1 MNEDR
6 LTNLL
11 GIGIVP
17 CILKELGVSDKDYA
31 NELHGLY
38 KSRLFAL
45 LSDPTTALWHLSP
58 ATLAQ
63 MYEDERKLGSFEI
76 PEEQS

>member
-6 LTNLL
+6 LTALL
-11 GIGIVP
+11 GISIVP
-17 CILKELGVSDKDYA
+17 AILETLDTPDGSYASELERFYA
-31 NELHGLY
+31 S
-38 KSRLFAL
+38 KLFAL
-45 LSDPTTALWHLSP
+45 LGNPATALWHLSP

-63 MYEDERKLGSFEI
+63 MYNEELETGSFTI